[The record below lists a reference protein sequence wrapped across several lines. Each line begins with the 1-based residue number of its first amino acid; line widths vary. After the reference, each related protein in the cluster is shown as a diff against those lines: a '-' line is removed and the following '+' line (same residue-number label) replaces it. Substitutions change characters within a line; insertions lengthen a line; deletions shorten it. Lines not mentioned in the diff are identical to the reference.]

1 MKQFLIA
8 LFILPSLVFAQ
19 DLAGV
24 NKALGSGD
32 IDALSAYFDN
42 TIELAI
48 LEEEGMYNKAQAVQK
63 VRRFL
68 NQNKV
73 QSFTEMHQGASRS
86 SDSQYIIGNL
96 KTSGGTYRVY
106 LYLAKANDKII
117 IQELR
122 FDSE

>member
-8 LFILPSLVFAQ
+8 LFFLPSLVYAQ
-19 DLAGV
+19 DLAGL
-24 NKALGSGD
+24 NKALNGGNA
-32 IDALSAYFDN
+32 DALGAYFDA

-48 LEEEGMYNKAQAVQK
+48 LEEEGMFNKSQAVQK
-63 VRRFL
+63 VRRFM
-68 NQNKV
+68 NQNDV

-106 LYLAKANDKII
+106 LYLAKSNGKII
-117 IQELR
+117 IQEFRL
-122 FDSE
+122 DSE

>member
-8 LFILPSLVFAQ
+8 LFFLPSLMFAQ
-19 DLAGV
+19 DMASL
-24 NKALGSGD
+24 NKALNSGD
-32 IDALSAYFDN
+32 ADALGAYFDE

-48 LEEEGMYNKAQAVQK
+48 LEEEGMYNKSQAIQK

-68 NQNKV
+68 NQNTV

-86 SDSQYIIGNL
+86 SDSQYVIGNM

-106 LYLAKANDKII
+106 LYIAKANGKLI
-117 IQELR
+117 IQEFR